1 MKEVNSLSRQEAGE
15 EHKNNGNKEVFYRD
29 NKSYTEIEE
38 ELRMAKAI
46 VSQYII
52 LCYDKQLNKR
62 QELEKKSI
70 S

>member
-15 EHKNNGNKEVFYRD
+15 EHKNNGDKEVFYRD

-46 VSQYII
+46 VSQ
-52 LCYDKQLNKR
+52 
-62 QELEKKSI
+62 
-70 S
+70 